1 MIFGFFPIVKFIES
15 ESTPV
20 DLPGAGEWDGGGVG
34 RGNGDLVLN
43 GGSFS
48 WGRWKTLEID
58 DGEICIAV
66 WMYWMPLNC
75 KINMVKIICL
85 HYMTFTTIKNF
96 LS

>member
-1 MIFGFFPIVKFIES
+1 MIFVFFPIVKFIES

-48 WGRWKTLEID
+48 RGR
-58 DGEICIAV
+58 
-66 WMYWMPLNC
+66 
-75 KINMVKIICL
+75 
-85 HYMTFTTIKNF
+85 
-96 LS
+96 